1 MFLPPGQC
9 NAHLPRLTWPR
20 RCLSSGLSTFLQY
33 FGSSHITSFN
43 SNPSTEIINITH
55 DIILAKFYRLREE
68 QLSERLCVRCH
79 QPFSLLFNR
88 WSQNYGNRQHLC
100 TSLRS
105 LSLLSS
111 SGPWCAFYVLS
122 NKINLKHII
131 TINSICRFFTITILS
146 TRRLVCSLCG
156 LNHYQ

>member
-1 MFLPPGQC
+1 MYARWISWYFSLGQC
-9 NAHLPRLTWPR
+9 NAHLPLLTWPR

-43 SNPSTEIINITH
+43 SNPLIEIFNITPYFTL
-55 DIILAKFYRLREE
+55 DKFYRLREE

-88 WSQNYGNRQHLC
+88 WSQNYGNCQHLC

-111 SGPWCAFYVLS
+111 SGPWCALYVLS
-122 NKINLKHII
+122 NKINDKHIL
-131 TINSICRFFTITILS
+131 TINSIGRFFTIIPA
-146 TRRLVCSLCG
+146 RRLVCS
-156 LNHYQ
+156 